1 MCGLAGVLDLRG
13 EPIAHETVRRM
24 TEALAHRGPDG
35 EGHWVEGS
43 VGLGHRRLAIIDL
56 SPGGCQPMVSPDG
69 ALAMVFN
76 GAIYNY
82 QSLRAELQASGHRFS
97 STSDTEVL
105 LHAYREWGPACLDR
119 LNGMFAFAVY
129 DRTTRRLF
137 LARDRY
143 GIKPLYYWTDGR
155 QFAFASEMKALLT
168 LPGLRRTL
176 CLPAVHQYFTFQN
189 VFTDETFFEGVKL
202 LPPAHT
208 MTVGPEGRV
217 GAAEPYWDYRFG
229 LDPLA
234 ISEDDC
240 VDALFGHFQEAAVR
254 QLVSDVPVGSYLSG
268 GMDSGSLT
276 AIASRHLGRIH
287 SFTAGFDLTSASGIE
302 LGFDERVPA
311 EMMAHTFK
319 TEHYEVVL
327 HAGDMEQVMGELIW
341 HLEDLR
347 VGQCYPNYYV
357 ARLASRF
364 VKVVLSGAG
373 GDELFGG
380 YPWRYFQVAGSRS
393 PEEYFRNYYGFWQR
407 LVSDEDKGRLFQ
419 PQVSR
424 ALSGHSTFD
433 VFRGVFGSHVL
444 PLETTD
450 DYLNHSLYFEAKT
463 FLHGLLV
470 VEDKVS
476 MAHALESRVPF
487 LDNQLVDFAM
497 RVPMRYK
504 VEESLLRGAIDEDDV
519 TKRQRWR
526 SSSEGKT
533 VLRKAM
539 SRLIPSEIIERKKQ
553 GFSGPYDSWYR
564 GESLEYIRRLLTS
577 PGSRYREYL
586 DPAFVEGVIEEHTS
600 ARRNHRLLIWSLLCF
615 EVWLR
620 KFM

>member
-1 MCGLAGVLDLRG
+1 MCGLVGIVDLRG
-13 EPIAHETVRRM
+13 EPVAHETLRRM
-24 TEALAHRGPDG
+24 TDTIAHRGPDG
-35 EGHWVEGS
+35 EGHWVGDG

-56 SPGGCQPMVSPDG
+56 SPGGRQPMLSPDG
-69 ALAMVFN
+69 QLAIVYN
-76 GAIYNY
+76 GEIYNY
-82 QSLRAELQASGHRFS
+82 QELRAELQALGHRFVS
-97 STSDTEVL
+97 SSDTEVL
-105 LHAYREWGPACLDR
+105 LHAWEAWGPGCLDR
-119 LNGMFAFAVY
+119 LNGMFAFAVW
-129 DRTTRRLF
+129 DRRCRRLV

-143 GIKPLYYWTDGR
+143 GIKPLYYWTDGHR
-155 QFAFASEMKALLT
+155 LAFASEIKALLT
-168 LPGLRRTL
+168 LPGCRRAV
-176 CLPAVHQYFTFQN
+176 CLPALHQYFTFQN
-189 VFTDETFFEGVKL
+189 VFTDETLFEGVRL

-208 MTVGPEGRV
+208 LVIEEGAVGKP
-217 GAAEPYWDYRFG
+217 APYWDYRFG
-229 LDPLA
+229 IAPLELT
-234 ISEDDC
+234 EDEC
-240 VDALFGHFQEAAVR
+240 VEELFGSFSSAAVR
-254 QLVSDVPVGSYLSG
+254 QLVSDVPIGSYLSG

-302 LGFDERVPA
+302 LGFDERLPA
-311 EMMAHTFK
+311 EMMANRFQ

-327 HAGDMEQVMGELIW
+327 HAGDMEQVMGDLIW

-347 VGQCYPNYYV
+347 VGQSYPNYYV

-380 YPWRYFQVAGSRS
+380 YPWRYFRVAGSRS
-393 PEEYFRNYYGFWQR
+393 PEEYFRNYYAFWQR
-407 LVSDEDKGRLFQ
+407 LVPDEDKARLFR
-419 PQVSR
+419 PDVAR
-424 ALSGHSTFD
+424 ALDGHSTFD
-433 VFRGVFGSHVL
+433 VFRGVFDRH
-444 PLETTD
+444 PLALESTE
-450 DYLNHSLYFEAKT
+450 DYINHSLYFEAKT

-476 MAHALESRVPF
+476 MAHGLESRVPF
-487 LDNQLVDFAM
+487 LDNEIVDLAM
-497 RVPMRYK
+497 RVPVRYK
-504 VEESLLRGAIDEDDV
+504 VEPTLMLGAIDEDDIV
-519 TKRQRWR
+519 KRQRWR

-539 SRLIPSEIIERKKQ
+539 TRLIPQEITDRKKQ

-564 GESLEYIRRLLTS
+564 GESLEYIRRILGS
-577 PGSRYREYL
+577 PRSRYREYI
-586 DPAFVEGVIEEHTS
+586 DPAFVAGVIEEHTS

>member
-1 MCGLAGVLDLRG
+1 MCGLVGVVDLRG
-13 EPIAHETVRRM
+13 EPVAHETVRRM
-24 TEALAHRGPDG
+24 SEAVAHRGPDG
-35 EGHWVEGS
+35 DGLWADGG
-43 VGLGHRRLAIIDL
+43 VGFGHRRLAIIDL
-56 SPGGCQPMVSPDG
+56 SPSGRQPMLTPDG
-69 ALAMVFN
+69 RHAIVYN
-76 GAIYNY
+76 GEIYNF
-82 QSLRAELQASGHRFS
+82 QELRAELQGLGHAFISR
-97 STSDTEVL
+97 SDTEVL
-105 LHAYREWGPACLDR
+105 LHAYQQWGPDCLRR
-119 LNGMFAFAVY
+119 LNGMFAFAVW
-129 DRTTRRLF
+129 DRAQRRLF
-137 LARDRY
+137 LARDRH
-143 GIKPLYYWTDGR
+143 GIKPLYYWTNG
-155 QFAFASEMKALLT
+155 QVFAFASEIKALLT
-168 LPGLRRTL
+168 LPGFTRRV

-189 VFTDETFFEGVKL
+189 VFTDETFFDGVRI

-208 MTVGPEGRV
+208 LTVADGVV
-217 GAAEPYWDYRFG
+217 GSASPYWDYSFG
-229 LDPLA
+229 LEPVGM
-234 ISEDDC
+234 SEEEC
-240 VDALFGHFQEAAVR
+240 VDELFRRFQESTTR

-302 LGFDERVPA
+302 LGFDERLPA
-311 EMMAHTFK
+311 EMMAHTVK

-327 HAGDMEQVMGELIW
+327 HAGDMEQVIGDLIW

-347 VGQCYPNYYV
+347 VGQSYPNYYV

-380 YPWRYFQVAGSRS
+380 YPWRYFRVAGSRS
-393 PEEYFRNYYGFWQR
+393 PDEYFRNYYGFWQR
-407 LVSDEDKGRLFQ
+407 LVPDEEKSRLFQ
-419 PQVSR
+419 PAVQR

-433 VFRGVFGSHVL
+433 VFRGVFASHAL

-450 DYLNHSLYFEAKT
+450 DYINHSLYFEAKT

-470 VEDKVS
+470 VEDKIS
-476 MAHALESRVPF
+476 MAHGLESRVPF
-487 LDNQLVDFAM
+487 LDDQLVDFAM
-497 RVPMRYK
+497 RVPVRFK
-504 VEESLLRGAIDEDDV
+504 VEESLLRDAIDEDDV
-519 TKRQRWR
+519 TKRAIWR

-539 SRLIPSEIIERKKQ
+539 SRLIPREIIERKKQ

-564 GESLEYIRRLLTS
+564 GESLDYIRKLLTS
-577 PGSRYREYL
+577 PGSRYREYI
-586 DPAFVEGVIEEHTS
+586 DPAFVAGVIDEHTS
-600 ARRNHRLLIWSLLCF
+600 AKRNHRLLIWSLLCF

>member
-1 MCGLAGVLDLRG
+1 MCGLVGVIDLRG
-13 EPIAHETVRRM
+13 EPIAHETLRRM
-24 TEALAHRGPDG
+24 SAAVAHRGHDG
-35 EGHWVEGS
+35 EGLWAGEAI
-43 VGLGHRRLAIIDL
+43 GLGHRRLAIIDL
-56 SPGGCQPMVSPDG
+56 SPSGRQPMLTPDG
-69 ALAMVFN
+69 RYAIVYN
-76 GAIYNY
+76 GEIYNF
-82 QSLRAELQASGHRFS
+82 QELRAELQGLGHGFVS
-97 STSDTEVL
+97 QSDTEVL
-105 LHAYREWGPACLDR
+105 LHAYQQWGRECLPR
-119 LNGMFAFAVY
+119 LNGMFAFAVW
-129 DRTTRRLF
+129 DRAERRLF
-137 LARDRY
+137 LARDRH

-155 QFAFASEMKALLT
+155 HFAFASEIKALLT
-168 LPGLRRTL
+168 LPGFQRRL

-189 VFTDETFFEGVKL
+189 IFTDETFFEGVRI
-202 LPPAHT
+202 LPAAHT
-208 MTVGPEGRV
+208 LEVVDGVPGQPV
-217 GAAEPYWDYRFG
+217 AYWDYRFG
-229 LDPLA
+229 IDPLV
-234 ISEDDC
+234 ISEEDC
-240 VDALFGHFQEAAVR
+240 IDELFRRFQSSAVR

-276 AIASRHLGRIH
+276 AIASQHLGRIH

-302 LGFDERVPA
+302 LGFDERLPA
-311 EMMAHTFK
+311 EMMSHTFR

-327 HAGDMEQVMGELIW
+327 HAGDMEQVIGDLVW

-347 VGQCYPNYYV
+347 VGQSYPNYYV

-380 YPWRYFQVAGSRS
+380 YPWRYYHAAGSRS

-407 LVSDEDKGRLFQ
+407 LVADEDKSRLFQ
-419 PQVSR
+419 PQVQR
-424 ALSGHSTFD
+424 ALAGHSTFD
-433 VFRGVFGSHVL
+433 VFRGVFAGHPL
-444 PLETTD
+444 QLETTD
-450 DYLNHSLYFEAKT
+450 DYINHSLYFEAKT

-470 VEDKVS
+470 VEDKIS

-487 LDNQLVDFAM
+487 LDDEVVDFAM
-497 RVPMRYK
+497 RVPIRYK
-504 VEESLLRGAIDEDDV
+504 IEESLLRASIDEDDV
-519 TKRQRWR
+519 TKRARWR

-539 SRLIPSEIIERKKQ
+539 SRLIPREIVERKKQ

-564 GESLEYIRRLLTS
+564 GESLDYIRRLLTS
-577 PGSRYREYL
+577 PASRYQEYI
-586 DPAFVEGVIEEHTS
+586 DPAFVAGVIDEHTS

>member
-1 MCGLAGVLDLRG
+1 MCGLAGVVDLRG
-13 EPIAHETVRRM
+13 EPVAHETLRRM
-24 TEALAHRGPDG
+24 TDAVAHRGPDG
-35 EGHWVEGS
+35 EGQWVDGN
-43 VGLGHRRLAIIDL
+43 VGFGHRRLAIIDL
-56 SPGGCQPMVSPDG
+56 SPGGRQPMLTPEGD
-69 ALAMVFN
+69 LAIVYN
-76 GAIYNY
+76 GEIYNF
-82 QSLRAELQASGHRFS
+82 QELRADLQALGHHFLTS
-97 STSDTEVL
+97 SDTEVL
-105 LHAYREWGPACLDR
+105 LHAFRQWGDGCLSR
-119 LNGMFAFAVY
+119 LNGMFAFAVWE
-129 DRTTRRLF
+129 RKRRRLF
-137 LARDRY
+137 LARDRH
-143 GIKPLYYWTDGR
+143 GIKPLYYLQDGSR
-155 QFAFASEMKALLT
+155 FAFASEIKALLAI
-168 LPGLRRTL
+168 PGVSRRL

-189 VFTDETFFEGVKL
+189 VFTDETFLEGVKV
-202 LPPAHT
+202 LPAGHT
-208 MTVGPEGRV
+208 LAVEEGAVGTAR
-217 GAAEPYWDYRFG
+217 PYWDYNFG
-229 LDPLA
+229 SAPLQ
-234 ISEDDC
+234 ISEEDC
-240 VDALFGHFQEAAVR
+240 VEELFRLFQEATVR

-302 LGFDERVPA
+302 LGFDERPAA
-311 EMMAHTFK
+311 EMMAHKFK

-327 HAGDMEQVMGELIW
+327 HAGDMEQVMGDLVW

-393 PEEYFRNYYGFWQR
+393 PDEYFRNYYGFWQR
-407 LVSDEDKGRLFQ
+407 LVADEDKPRLFR
-419 PQVSR
+419 PAVSR

-433 VFRGVFGSHVL
+433 VFRGVFERHDVSL
-444 PLETTD
+444 DTTE
-450 DYLNHSLYFEAKT
+450 DYINHSLYFEAKT
-463 FLHGLLV
+463 FLHGLLA

-476 MAHALESRVPF
+476 MAHGLESRVPF
-487 LDNQLVDFAM
+487 LDDVLVDFAL
-497 RVPMRYK
+497 RVPVRYK
-504 VEESLLRGAIDEDDV
+504 LEQSLLAEAIDEDDV

-526 SSSEGKT
+526 QSSEGKT

-539 SRLIPSEIIERKKQ
+539 SRLIPPEIIERKKQ

-564 GESLEYIRRLLTS
+564 GESLDYIRRLLMS
-577 PGSRYREYL
+577 PHSRYSEYL
-586 DPAFVEGVIEEHTS
+586 EPGFVASVIDDHTS

>member
-1 MCGLAGVLDLRG
+1 MCGLAGILDLRG
-13 EPIAHETVRRM
+13 EPVAHGTVRRM
-24 TEALAHRGPDG
+24 TDALAHRGPDG
-35 EGHWVEGS
+35 EGVWCEGPL
-43 VGLGHRRLAIIDL
+43 GLGHRRLAIIDL
-56 SPGGCQPMVSPDG
+56 TPAGRQPMVGPG
-69 ALAMVFN
+69 GRHVIIHN
-76 GAIYNY
+76 GEVYNF
-82 QSLRAELQASGHRFS
+82 AELRSELQRLGHEFVS
-97 STSDTEVL
+97 ATDTEVV
-105 LHAYREWGPACLDR
+105 LHAYRQWGRDCLSR
-119 LNGMFAFAVY
+119 LNGMFAFAVW
-129 DRTTRRLF
+129 DRESRELF
-137 LARDRY
+137 LARDRH
-143 GIKPLYYWTDGR
+143 GIKPLYYTTDGR
-155 QFAFASEMKALLT
+155 RFAFASEMKALLT
-168 LPGLRRTL
+168 LPGFERRL

-189 VFTDETFFEGVKL
+189 VFTDETFFEGIRV

-208 MTVGPEGRV
+208 LMVRPD
-217 GAAEPYWDYRFG
+217 GAAEPQRWCDYSFG
-229 LDPLA
+229 LDPFQA
-234 ISEDDC
+234 SEDEC
-240 VDALFGHFQEAAVR
+240 VDELFQHFESATVR

-276 AIASRHLGRIH
+276 AVASSHLGRIH

-311 EMMAHTFK
+311 EMMSHTFK

-327 HAGDMEQVMGELIW
+327 HAGDMEQVMGDLIW

-380 YPWRYFQVAGSRS
+380 YPWRYYQVAGSKGQD
-393 PEEYFRNYYGFWQR
+393 EYFHNYYSFWQR
-407 LVSDEDKGRLFQ
+407 LVADEDKAKLFQ
-419 PQVSR
+419 PAVRS

-433 VFRGVFGSHVL
+433 VFRGVFAEHPL

-450 DYLNHSLYFEAKT
+450 DYLNHALYFEART

-476 MAHALESRVPF
+476 MAHGLESRVPF
-487 LDNQLVDFAM
+487 LDDKLVDFAM
-497 RVPMRYK
+497 RVPVRYK
-504 VEESLLRGAIDEDDV
+504 VEESLLRASLDEDDV
-519 TKRQRWR
+519 LKRARWR
-526 SSSEGKT
+526 SSSEGKS

-539 SRLIPSEIIERKKQ
+539 SRLIPPEIIERRKQ

-564 GESLEYIRRLLTS
+564 GESLEYIRRLLSS
-577 PGSRYREYL
+577 PRSRYREYVN
-586 DPAFVEGVIEEHTS
+586 PAFVESVIMEHTS
-600 ARRNHRLLIWSLLCF
+600 GHRNHRLLIWSLLCF

>member
-1 MCGLAGVLDLRG
+1 MCGLVGVVDLRG
-13 EPIAHETVRRM
+13 EPVAHETLRRM
-24 TEALAHRGPDG
+24 SEAVAHRGRDG
-35 EGHWVEGS
+35 EGLWVEGG

-56 SPGGCQPMVSPDG
+56 SPAGRQPMLTPDG
-69 ALAMVFN
+69 RYAIVYN
-76 GAIYNY
+76 GEIYNF
-82 QSLRAELQASGHRFS
+82 QELRAELQGLGHGFIS
-97 STSDTEVL
+97 QSDTEVL
-105 LHAYREWGPACLDR
+105 LHAFQEWGPACLGR
-119 LNGMFAFAVY
+119 LNGMFAFGIW
-129 DRTTRRLF
+129 DRQARRLF
-137 LARDRY
+137 LARDRH

-155 QFAFASEMKALLT
+155 RFAFASEIKSLLT
-168 LPGLRRTL
+168 LPGFQRRI

-189 VFTDETFFEGVKL
+189 VFTDETFFEGVRL
-202 LPPAHT
+202 LPAAHT
-208 MTVGPEGRV
+208 LTIGGGEIGTPV
-217 GAAEPYWDYRFG
+217 AFWDYRFG
-229 LDPLA
+229 LDTLD
-234 ISEDDC
+234 ITEDEC
-240 VDALFGHFQEAAVR
+240 VDELFSRFQRSSVR
-254 QLVSDVPVGSYLSG
+254 QLVSDVPLGSYLSG

-276 AIASRHLGRIH
+276 AVASQHLGRIH

-302 LGFDERVPA
+302 LGFDERLPA
-311 EMMAHTFK
+311 EMMANTFK

-327 HAGDMEQVMGELIW
+327 HAGDMEHVIGDLVW

-347 VGQCYPNYYV
+347 VGQSYPNYYV

-407 LVSDEDKGRLFQ
+407 LVSDEEKARLFQ
-419 PQVSR
+419 PAVQR

-433 VFRGVFGSHVL
+433 VFRGVFANHPL
-444 PLETTD
+444 QLETTD
-450 DYLNHSLYFEAKT
+450 DYINHSLYFEAKT

-470 VEDKVS
+470 VEDKIS
-476 MAHALESRVPF
+476 MAHGLESRVPF
-487 LDNQLVDFAM
+487 LDDEVVDFAM
-497 RVPMRYK
+497 RVPIRYK
-504 VEESLLRGAIDEDDV
+504 VEESLLRGSIDEDDV
-519 TKRQRWR
+519 TKRARWR

-539 SRLIPSEIIERKKQ
+539 SRLIPREIIERKKQ

-564 GESLEYIRRLLTS
+564 GESLDYIRRLLTS
-577 PGSRYREYL
+577 PASRYPEYI
-586 DPAFVEGVIEEHTS
+586 DPGFVAGVIEEHTS
-600 ARRNHRLLIWSLLCF
+600 AKRNHRLLIWSLLCF